1 MTIVGTEGGLLP
13 VNPARSSGLVMTPA
27 ERYDVI
33 CDFRGFA
40 GQTLLMTNTDPPDPV
55 STPAPPLGQVM
66 QITVKQT
73 ASSGAPMSVPSPC
86 HCRATWRWRRWSPWG
101 RLS

>member
-13 VNPARSSGLVMTPA
+13 VNPAASNGLVMTPA

-40 GQTLLMTNTDPPDPV
+40 GQTLLMKNTNPPNPV
-55 STPAPPLGQVM
+55 STPAPPL
-66 QITVKQT
+66 TR
-73 ASSGAPMSVPSPC
+73 S
-86 HCRATWRWRRWSPWG
+86 CRSR
-101 RLS
+101 